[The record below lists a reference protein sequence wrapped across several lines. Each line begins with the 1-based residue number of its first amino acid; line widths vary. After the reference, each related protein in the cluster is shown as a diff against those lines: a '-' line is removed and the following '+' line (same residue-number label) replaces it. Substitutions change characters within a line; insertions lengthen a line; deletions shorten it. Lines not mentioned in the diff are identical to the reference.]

1 MPTGSTPAGAI
12 GSARASR
19 GSDVARGGPN
29 RPAPPAAAPA
39 SPDVRYEDRYQAASR
54 YYVQGETMESIAK
67 QLMLSRSTVSRLLR
81 EARDQ
86 GLVRITLAD
95 HAGSTSSPALALA
108 DAFGVRVH
116 LVAVRA
122 RATETARLDQ
132 VAKMAGG
139 LLTEAVGDHD
149 VIGVAWGATVSR
161 VVQHVSRRPLTG
173 ATAVQLNGG
182 ANPRGFGLSYTG
194 EILRALADAFDA
206 DLALFPLPAFFDQ
219 PAARDVMWQERSVQ
233 QVLDLRARADIAV
246 FGVGSLQ
253 ARTRCEVYS
262 AGYLDDADVA
272 RLALDGVVGDVC
284 TVLLRENGTWADI
297 PFNRRATGPTP
308 AELRRIPRRICVAA
322 DAARVAAVVGA
333 LRAGVATDLVIDS
346 ETARA
351 VLDRIGTPTR

>member
-1 MPTGSTPAGAI
+1 M
-12 GSARASR
+12 
-19 GSDVARGGPN
+19 ARGGPN

-122 RATETARLDQ
+122 SATETARLDQ

-272 RLALDGVVGDVC
+272 RLALGRRGGRRLHGPAARERDVGRHPVQPAGDRPHPC
-284 TVLLRENGTWADI
+284 GAASHPAADLRGRGRRPRGRGRRRPACGCRHRPGDRLRDRTRRPRPDRH
-297 PFNRRATGPTP
+297 PHTLSSLRRAP
-308 AELRRIPRRICVAA
+308 L
-322 DAARVAAVVGA
+322 
-333 LRAGVATDLVIDS
+333 
-346 ETARA
+346 
-351 VLDRIGTPTR
+351 